1 MKIWKKM
8 KMRKSPPECPA
19 RLDTACRTQKR
30 LMLMKE
36 TGNFRLRD
44 KSSEAVWTKACDG
57 DLMRED
63 FARRHFSTR
72 PTIEQ
77 RYASRDKPQAM
88 TEDLLKEPGE
98 DNLIRQ
104 ICGGQKELFCTLIAP
119 YQRTVYSVAYSVLN
133 NAADAEEVAQEA
145 FLKALKNLTNFRA
158 ESKFSTWL
166 IQITLNEARG
176 RLRGNR
182 AHLHYSLNGTSKH
195 EDGDFVPRDLADWRE
210 IPSEALARKEL
221 RENIEQA
228 LRTLRPIYREVL
240 VLRDVEHFSVT
251 ETAEALGISK
261 DLVKT
266 RLLRA
271 RLKMREALAPG
282 YDGSWTSAAK
292 MFKRVRP
299 W

>member
-1 MKIWKKM
+1 
-8 KMRKSPPECPA
+8 
-19 RLDTACRTQKR
+19 
-30 LMLMKE
+30 
-36 TGNFRLRD
+36 
-44 KSSEAVWTKACDG
+44 
-57 DLMRED
+57 
-63 FARRHFSTR
+63 
-72 PTIEQ
+72 
-77 RYASRDKPQAM
+77 M
-88 TEDLLKEPGE
+88 TEDLLKDCGE
-98 DNLIRQ
+98 EELIRQ
-104 ICGGQKELFCTLIAP
+104 ICAGQTELFCTLIAP

-133 NAADAEEVAQEA
+133 NAADAEEVVQEV
-145 FLKALKNLTNFRA
+145 FLNALKSLSNFRA

-166 IQITLNEARG
+166 IQITINEARW
-176 RLRGNR
+176 RVRRNR
-182 AHLHYSLNGTSKH
+182 AHLYHSLNDSSKS
-195 EDGDFVPRDLADWRE
+195 EDSDCVPRDLADWRE

-292 MFKRVRP
+292 MFKRVGP